1 MIFDIWLYDK
11 WYLNVCILLYYILSY
26 NIIWSWSDMVL
37 WLHPVVDHLANING
51 YIIVTLP
58 CCVANPRSERFGV
71 PQTRSRIY
79 VLMYQTH
86 LLQGGQLDGF
96 FHLVHAVL
104 PAAISES
111 SSVAQVR
118 EYVRY
123 VRGDDITCCPTSK
136 EHWPYSVKFS
146 IFLIDNGRYLSECF
160 LMWCENSWKRFF
172 EFLNT
177 QVSHMSHVCHMSFG
191 LWDVTSGWAY
201 PNHTPQL
208 RTWNFSMGRPGEPR
222 IGIAHWRREFYD
234 WLFFSRVGKRLI
246 RSGKATNRP
255 QSNKNLRDF
264 DNRVFFG
271 SSDGFWRNVLC
282 DFINSS
288 GDFINSPKRKAPFK

>member
-1 MIFDIWLYDK
+1 
-11 WYLNVCILLYYILSY
+11 
-26 NIIWSWSDMVL
+26 MVL

-58 CCVANPRSERFGV
+58 CCVANPRSEKFGV

-118 EYVRY
+118 DYVRY

-160 LMWCENSWKRFF
+160 WCDVRIVGND
-172 EFLNT
+172 FLNFWT
-177 QVSHMSHVCHMSFG
+177 HKWVTCHMC
-191 LWDVTSGWAY
+191 VTC
-201 PNHTPQL
+201 
-208 RTWNFSMGRPGEPR
+208 
-222 IGIAHWRREFYD
+222 
-234 WLFFSRVGKRLI
+234 RL
-246 RSGKATNRP
+246 A
-255 QSNKNLRDF
+255 
-264 DNRVFFG
+264 
-271 SSDGFWRNVLC
+271 C
-282 DFINSS
+282 EM
-288 GDFINSPKRKAPFK
+288 